1 MDTERTVEMTIGE
14 LLEIR
19 SALHQCRDMLIGH
32 EKEIAG
38 LTRRSEQDKE
48 ANGFA
53 VADLRL
59 LQKEVAEL
67 KATAVENRRAIQ
79 NLFFGVVTALI
90 VAYLSKFIK

>member
-32 EKEIAG
+32 EREIAG
-38 LTRRSEQDKE
+38 LTRRSDQGKE
-48 ANGFA
+48 AN
-53 VADLRL
+53 DLQSIEIRL
-59 LQKEVAEL
+59 VQKEVAEL
-67 KATAVENRRAIQ
+67 KATAAENRRAIQ
-79 NLFFGVVTALI
+79 NLFYTVAAALV